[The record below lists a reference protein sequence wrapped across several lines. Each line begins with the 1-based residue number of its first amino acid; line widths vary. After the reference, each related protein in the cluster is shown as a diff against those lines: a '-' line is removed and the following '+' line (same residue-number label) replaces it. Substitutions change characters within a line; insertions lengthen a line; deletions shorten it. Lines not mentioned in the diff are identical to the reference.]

1 MKVDE
6 FTGVNRID
14 QGQGGNLMVHG
25 WPVEQCVVSDHDR
38 AILRELGARL
48 RELAERPYEQ
58 EKKALW
64 IAHNDLKTEQPVIFI
79 DCENGWN
86 EIFPW
91 HESIQ
96 CEGEMAGDWEMWL
109 RKEIYWAEVLK
120 DDKTC

>member
-6 FTGVNRID
+6 FVGVNRID

-64 IAHNDLKTEQPVIFI
+64 TAHNDLQTGSSRSSLSTARTAETRSS
-79 DCENGWN
+79 W
-86 EIFPW
+86 W
-91 HESIQ
+91 HEAIK
-96 CEGEMAGDWEMWL
+96 CEGDGGRLGDGCARRSTGL
-109 RKEIYWAEVLK
+109 RS
-120 DDKTC
+120 

>member
-6 FTGVNRID
+6 FVGVNRID

-38 AILRELGARL
+38 AVLRELGARL

-64 IAHNDLKTEQPVIFI
+64 TAHNDLQTEQPVIFI

-91 HESIQ
+91 HEAIK
-96 CEGEMAGDWEMWL
+96 CEGEMAGDW
-109 RKEIYWAEVLK
+109 
-120 DDKTC
+120 